1 MNVSLVMFKADG
13 SRRDFAVTKPRIV
26 VGRTNDCDLRIPL
39 SSVSRQH
46 CEFRLEGEQFKL
58 QDLGSSNGTF
68 RNNSRISQETLL
80 DAGDEI
86 VIGPVVFTVVID
98 GQPDTIDPVRTVLE
112 RNKQSSSES
121 SSSASAVQPQRISFD
136 TGVAMPS
143 VEPELDSPTVDLD
156 DPIAAL
162 EALAAG
168 TNKPASNKPSTPPA
182 APAPSAAD
190 DDDDEELVA
199 LDPVED
205 DDDEPLVALE
215 AVEDDDDD
223 LDPLAALAQ
232 ASGNDSPA
240 PQAVDEDDV
249 IIPLESDDDEDPII
263 PILDED
269 DDDIPLLAD
278 DDEDDKKNK

>member
-1 MNVSLVMFKADG
+1 MFKADG

-86 VIGPVVFTVVID
+86 AIGPVVFTVVID

-168 TNKPASNKPSTPPA
+168 TNKPAPSKSSTQPA
-182 APAPSAAD
+182 APAPVEA

-199 LDPVED
+199 LEAVED

-215 AVEDDDDD
+215 EADEDDDE

-263 PILDED
+263 PILDEED
-269 DDDIPLLAD
+269 EDIPLLAD
-278 DDEDDKKNK
+278 DDEDDKNSKSA